1 MIQKMTPAQVAAF
14 NFRLTGGKCDPD
26 AVGYRFLND
35 AIVMDDYAER
45 ALVSKTG
52 KYRGFTATQARET
65 AADLRA
71 RAISVPAELR
81 KLMA

>member
-14 NFRLTGGKCDPD
+14 NFRLAGGKCDPE
-26 AVGYRFLND
+26 AIGARFLND

-45 ALVSKTG
+45 ALASKTG
-52 KYRGFTATQARET
+52 KYRGFTATQARDT

-71 RAISVPAELR
+71 LSISVPAELR
-81 KLMA
+81 KLIA